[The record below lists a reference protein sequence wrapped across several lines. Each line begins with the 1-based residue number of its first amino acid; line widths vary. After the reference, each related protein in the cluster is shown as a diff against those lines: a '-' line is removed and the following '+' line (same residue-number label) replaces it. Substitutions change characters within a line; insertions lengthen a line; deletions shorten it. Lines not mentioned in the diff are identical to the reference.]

1 MLTVERTVDEV
12 LSAKM
17 RRRGTVRHENV
28 DPAELSARLET
39 FLASKLSGPFAVR
52 DLARLAGGASK
63 EQFSFTLDWER
74 DGERRCD
81 RMVLRKNPPA
91 SVVETHRLR
100 EFQLLS
106 ALQGVVPVP
115 PVYWV
120 ATDPEPFGEPALIC
134 GFVPGVTGPTKGA
147 DRKASGLGTAYGEL
161 APALGAQFVEHLGRI
176 HSFDW
181 RSADLSA
188 FDAPEEGTTQALD
201 WRLAHWDRVWAE
213 DSFEPHPVVTLTR
226 QWLWDRRPPVDR
238 ISIVHGDYR
247 NGNFLFD
254 EDRAE
259 ITAVL
264 DWELG
269 YLGDRHH
276 DLAYLMLV
284 GWGHDDDRGRYLCSG
299 LLDAESIVALYERSS
314 GLSVDPA
321 RLEYYT
327 VLNMYWATVACSA
340 TAPRIADDGMTH
352 LDVMMP
358 FVSGLGAFFI
368 GELTK
373 VLTEKG

>member
-12 LSAKM
+12 LAAKM
-17 RRRGTVRHENV
+17 ARRGVVHHEVV
-28 DPAELSARLET
+28 DPAELGTRLEA
-39 FLASKLSGPFAVR
+39 FLASKLSGAFTVR

-63 EQFSFTLDWER
+63 EQFSFTLDWD
-74 DGERRCD
+74 DGGGARTD

-100 EFQLLS
+100 EFQLLA
-106 ALQGVVPVP
+106 ALAGVVPVP
-115 PVYWV
+115 PVHWIT
-120 ATDPEPFGEPALIC
+120 TDPEPFGEPALIC
-134 GFVPGVTGPTKGA
+134 GFVPGVTAPTKSTG
-147 DRKASGLGTAYGEL
+147 RKASGLGTAYGDL
-161 APALGAQFVEHLGRI
+161 APRLGAQFVEHLGRL
-176 HSFDW
+176 HAFDW
-181 RSADLSA
+181 RAADLSA
-188 FDAPEEGTTQALD
+188 FDVPEAGTTQALD

-213 DSFEPHPVVTLTR
+213 DAAEPHPAVTLAR
-226 QWLWDRRPPVDR
+226 QWLWDRRPAVDR
-238 ISIVHGDYR
+238 VSVVHGDYR

-259 ITAVL
+259 ITAIL

-284 GWGHDDDRGRYLCSG
+284 GWGHDDGRGRYLCSG
-299 LLDAESIVALYERSS
+299 LLDAESIVARYEQAS
-314 GLSVDPA
+314 GLAVDPA

-327 VLNMYWATVACSA
+327 VLNMYWATVACSG